1 MQILSVELK
10 ENMTGQACYYDV
22 QVVNWTQFYDR
33 LSVLMLQLSIIE
45 QVAPANISHTI
56 TNKAVSLAA

>member
-10 ENMTGQACYYDV
+10 NNITGQSFYYDV
-22 QVVNWTQFYDR
+22 QVVNWTQFYNR

-45 QVAPANISHTI
+45 QVSPANISHTI
-56 TNKAVSLAA
+56 TNKTVSLAA